1 MTYGRL
7 AQLVRALGLHPRGHK
22 FDPCTAHHLLM
33 KKWQLLDSI
42 PVFTS
47 KWLTLLNNTYKLPN
61 ETIGKDYYHIDR
73 PDYVLII
80 ARNKAN
86 EILVETQ
93 YRRGVDDVLLELPA
107 GWVDKD
113 EDITSSASRELLEE
127 TGYSGKTI
135 LLGEV
140 YPQPGFISMKAY
152 VVQVDLDDKQ
162 VQATPAVD
170 EDILM
175 EFLSQE
181 TIEEKINA
189 NLIKDM
195 GFLSAWA
202 IYKASSK
209 NSS

>member
-1 MTYGRL
+1 
-7 AQLVRALGLHPRGHK
+7 
-22 FDPCTAHHLLM
+22 M
-33 KKWQLLDSI
+33 KKWQLLKSI
-42 PVFTS
+42 PIFTS
-47 KWLTLLNNTYKLPN
+47 KWLNLLNNTYKLPN
-61 ETIGKDYYHIDR
+61 GSVGEDYYHIER

-80 ARNKAN
+80 ARNSNK

-113 EDITSSASRELLEE
+113 EEIIASASRELLEE
-127 TGYSGKTI
+127 TGYSGKTT

-152 VVQVDLDDKQ
+152 VVQIDLDDKKTK
-162 VQATPAVD
+162 ATPAID
-170 EDILM
+170 EDIEM
-175 EFLSQE
+175 EFLSE
-181 TIEEKINA
+181 DIIEEKIKT

-202 IYKASSK
+202 LYKAFSKDSS
-209 NSS
+209 